1 MRQDGRLDAA
11 KNAAGA
17 FLDTVPD
24 DVEVAFNQTVTRLVE
39 PTTQHEQVRQA
50 VAGLEAD
57 GDTAL
62 YDAVIDSLSFL
73 GSEGLRSL
81 VLLSD
86 GENDAPL
93 SPTTIEQA
101 ESTVAAQAGNV
112 DMTIVGIGTTPGAR
126 SAARSSGYSG
136 RTRPRQGHS
145 GNRSRAGHRD
155 LPRDCRNHCSAG
167 SRDGADTRNRHEW

>member
-1 MRQDGRLDAA
+1 M
-11 KNAAGA
+11 
-17 FLDTVPD
+17 
-24 DVEVAFNQTVTRLVE
+24 
-39 PTTQHEQVRQA
+39 EQVRQA

-112 DMTIVGIGTTPGAR
+112 DMTIVGIGTTPELDEQLEVLAD
-126 SAARSSGYSG
+126 SG

-155 LPRDCRNHCSAG
+155 LQGTAETIAQQVLVTAPIPETVTSGEITLDASARISDVASSLSSG
-167 SRDGADTRNRHEW
+167 LFPGIAGTTGLRTNRTP